1 MDEAALATFFAQ
13 QRLALT
19 EAYLK
24 AGRSFAALSPEDLQ
38 RQWRDCFTALAD
50 DPAYRPVLD
59 LIVQLEAEFAL
70 RGGFPDFTGMDDI
83 MHQLNRNVA
92 AQYKR
97 EADADPEMFAE
108 FTANL
113 EAEIE
118 AAATPVPRLQ
128 QN

>member
-24 AGRSFAALSPEDLQ
+24 AGRGFAALSPDELQ
-38 RQWRDCFTALAD
+38 SQWCACFTALAD
-50 DPAYRPVLD
+50 DPTYRPVLD

-70 RGGFPDFTGMDDI
+70 RGGFPDFAGLEDV
-83 MHQLNRNVA
+83 MHQLNTRVA
-92 AQYKR
+92 EQYRR
-97 EADADPEMFAE
+97 EAEADPEMFAE
-108 FTANL
+108 FTASL

-118 AAATPVPRLQ
+118 AAVAPVPKLQ

>member
-38 RQWRDCFTALAD
+38 RQWRDCFTTLAD
-50 DPAYRPVLD
+50 DPSYRPVLD

-83 MHQLNRNVA
+83 LHQLNRNVA
-92 AQYKR
+92 AQYQR
-97 EADADPEMFAE
+97 EANADPEMFAE

-118 AAATPVPRLQ
+118 AAVTPVPRLQ

>member
-38 RQWRDCFTALAD
+38 NQWRDCFTALAD
-50 DPAYRPVLD
+50 DPSYRPVLD

-70 RGGFPDFTGMDDI
+70 RGGFPDFTGMDEL

-92 AQYKR
+92 AQYQR

-118 AAATPVPRLQ
+118 AAAIPVPRLQ

>member
-38 RQWRDCFTALAD
+38 NQWRDCFTALAD
-50 DPAYRPVLD
+50 DPSYRPVLE
-59 LIVQLEAEFAL
+59 LIVQLEAEFSL

-92 AQYKR
+92 AQYQR

-118 AAATPVPRLQ
+118 ATAIPVPRLQ

>member
-24 AGRSFAALSPEDLQ
+24 AGRSFEALSPEDLQ
-38 RQWRDCFTALAD
+38 HQWRDCFTVLAD
-50 DPAYRPVLD
+50 DPTYRPVLD

-92 AQYKR
+92 AQYQR

-118 AAATPVPRLQ
+118 AAATPVPRLR

>member
-38 RQWRDCFTALAD
+38 NQWRDCFTALAD
-50 DPAYRPVLD
+50 DPSYRPVLD

-70 RGGFPDFTGMDDI
+70 RGGFPDFTGMDEL

-92 AQYKR
+92 AQYQR

-118 AAATPVPRLQ
+118 AAAIPVPRLR

>member
-1 MDEAALATFFAQ
+1 MDEAALAAFFAQ

-24 AGRSFAALSPEDLQ
+24 AGRAFAALSPEELQ
-38 RQWRDCFTALAD
+38 SQWRDCFTALAD
-50 DPAYRPVLD
+50 DPSYQPVLA

-70 RGGFPDFTGMDDI
+70 RDGLPDFTGLEAV
-83 MHQLNRNVA
+83 MHQLNSRVA
-92 AQYKR
+92 AQYQR
-97 EADADPEMFAE
+97 EAEADPEMFAA

-118 AAATPVPRLQ
+118 AAVAPVPKIQ

>member
-38 RQWRDCFTALAD
+38 NQWRDCFTALAD
-50 DPAYRPVLD
+50 DPSYRPVLD

-92 AQYKR
+92 AQYQR